1 MCKSIVFDLQVDVVL
16 SDDRGFWNAIET
28 FMSIS
33 KRPIVMTASDRHFI
47 SRFPCHVEL
56 LMLHTPQH
64 VCPFYFFLL
73 FSARCNIYI
82 SRLCYDASVRLS
94 VTEVHCGHGACQEEG
109 RGHLTLCY
117 PLLGPLVLLLFAIYC
132 CVVEHIILC
141 WQWRN
146 KVAVGPR
153 ASIPKGP
160 PLPQKN
166 F

>member
-64 VCPFYFFLL
+64 VCPFYFF
-73 FSARCNIYI
+73 
-82 SRLCYDASVRLS
+82 
-94 VTEVHCGHGACQEEG
+94 
-109 RGHLTLCY
+109 
-117 PLLGPLVLLLFAIYC
+117 FA
-132 CVVEHIILC
+132 
-141 WQWRN
+141 
-146 KVAVGPR
+146 
-153 ASIPKGP
+153 
-160 PLPQKN
+160 